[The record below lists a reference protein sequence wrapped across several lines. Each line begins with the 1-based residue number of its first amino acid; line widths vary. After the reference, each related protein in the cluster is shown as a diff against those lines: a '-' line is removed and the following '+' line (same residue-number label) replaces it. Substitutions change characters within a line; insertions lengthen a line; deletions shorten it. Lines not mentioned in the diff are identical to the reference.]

1 MAKRRPAG
9 RRQRRAAGG
18 SQWLYV
24 TGAAVALGLV
34 AAVIMVGTA
43 SRDDSDGADD
53 PIVVPTSRPSA
64 VDTNGMIYG
73 NPDASVT
80 VVEYLDFQCPVCLRA
95 NQNVL
100 HEIEQKYVETGQ
112 AKLEVKPI
120 AILGD
125 ESVAATE
132 GAQCASA
139 QGRFWP
145 YHDILFANQGAEN
158 DGGFSD
164 SRLKEMATK
173 VGLIA
178 STFNNCLDSDTY
190 ESRVKADTDA
200 ANDQGVRGTP
210 TIFVDGTRVETSV
223 DAISS
228 AIEAALSGG

>member
-9 RRQRRAAGG
+9 RRQRRAGGG

-43 SRDDSDGADD
+43 SRDGNDGADD

-64 VDTNGMIYG
+64 VVTNGMVYG
-73 NPDASVT
+73 DPDASVT
-80 VVEYLDFQCPVCLRA
+80 VTEYVDFQCPVCLRA

-112 AKLEVKPI
+112 AKLEIKPI

-139 QGRFWP
+139 QGRSGLTTTSSSP
-145 YHDILFANQGAEN
+145 TRARRTTA
-158 DGGFSD
+158 D
-164 SRLKEMATK
+164 SRT
-173 VGLIA
+173 
-178 STFNNCLDSDTY
+178 
-190 ESRVKADTDA
+190 AD
-200 ANDQGVRGTP
+200 
-210 TIFVDGTRVETSV
+210 
-223 DAISS
+223 
-228 AIEAALSGG
+228 